1 MIETQEGL
9 ILSHEQLAKLRAWE
23 KKIVDDL
30 NQHPRLKKSELA
42 GIRSMI
48 AQIEKEIRLYNLACL
63 QKTLQ
68 ELQHRSRTTP
78 PEKLPE
84 LFAQTLGAIEEFTV
98 AQQPVI

>member
-9 ILSHEQLAKLRAWE
+9 ILSLEQLSKLRAWE

-68 ELQHRSRTTP
+68 ELQLRSRTTP

-98 AQQPVI
+98 TLQPVI